1 MWERQDLTAALR
13 QRVLLADGA
22 MGTMLQAAGLPPGT
36 LPELWNRDEPE
47 RVRAVHRAYLAAG
60 SDVILTNSFGGSRV
74 KLARATPANGSD
86 AVTTNTLG
94 GSRVKLERAGLGEA
108 APELCRLAAQL
119 GREAAGDGAYVFGS
133 IGPTGELLSPL
144 GTLSFDEARDA
155 FAEQAAALAG
165 GGADAILV
173 ETMSD
178 VEEARAAIQGAH
190 TGCSLPVI
198 CTFSFDRGRRTM
210 MGVGA
215 QQVTGLWD
223 EGLLAIGA
231 NCGRSLEETLAV
243 ITDLHALLPDA
254 WLMAKPNAG
263 VASLGADGKT
273 HFDVGP
279 GGMAAF
285 VPCYLEQ
292 GVRII
297 GGCCGS
303 TPAHIRAIGNQM
315 RRDP

>member
-1 MWERQDLTAALR
+1 MPKRTDLIAALH

-36 LPELWNRDEPE
+36 PPELWNRDRPDK
-47 RVRAVHRAYLAAG
+47 VRAVHLAYLAAG
-60 SDVILTNSFGGSRV
+60 SDIVLTNSF
-74 KLARATPANGSD
+74 
-86 AVTTNTLG
+86 G

-108 APELCRLAAQL
+108 APELCRLAA
-119 GREAAGDGAYVFGS
+119 RIARAAAGDGAYVFGS

-144 GTLSFDEARDA
+144 GTLSFEEARAA
-155 FAEQAAALAG
+155 FAEQAAALAE

-190 TGCSLPVI
+190 AACSLPVL
-198 CTFSFDRGRRTM
+198 CTFSFDRGQRTM

-215 QQVTGLWD
+215 KAVAALWD

-231 NCGRSLEETLAV
+231 NCGRSLEDTLAV
-243 ITDLHALLPDA
+243 ISELHSLLPDA

-263 VASLGADGKT
+263 VASLGEDGKT
-273 HFDVGP
+273 HFDVDP
-279 GGMAAF
+279 EGMAGF
-285 VPCYLEQ
+285 VPHYLEQ
-292 GVRII
+292 SVRII

-303 TPAHIRAIGNQM
+303 TPEHIAAISSQLAKG
-315 RRDP
+315 